1 MKGEG
6 NDKQTGQNVA
16 TGESGST
23 SIEAACARGYHSS
36 LNSKLPKNEKNLGL
50 CACSEEP
57 SLRVPWASVSS
68 VAKSSS
74 CLHSARLL
82 RRLKQQTSEQSF
94 VQSCLTALHSGTQGL
109 GCPRLPA
116 TSCRVLEEQPQTPC
130 YLSPSQ
136 CSALSLPGSA
146 CLFLR
151 NPSQSAA
158 VVSDF
163 CRLKENPGA
172 GESFLGRSKSQPNIK
187 EIL

>member
-1 MKGEG
+1 MCDISLSLFFFSFLYNHWSLEWREKG

-16 TGESGST
+16 TGESGLT
-23 SIEAACARGYHSS
+23 SIEAACARGYYSS
-36 LNSKLPKNEKNLGL
+36 LNSKLPKNERNFRLY
-50 CACSEEP
+50 ACSEEP

-82 RRLKQQTSEQSF
+82 WRLKQQTSEQNL
-94 VQSCLTALHSGTQGL
+94 VQSCFAVLHSGTRGL
-109 GCPRLPA
+109 GCPRLRA

-146 CLFLR
+146 CLF
-151 NPSQSAA
+151 
-158 VVSDF
+158 F
-163 CRLKENPGA
+163 T
-172 GESFLGRSKSQPNIK
+172 ESLPVCSCGQWFL
-187 EIL
+187 